1 MSNYTTELRFV
12 CETLAGYDMSQGYG
26 KVSDIIDKSWDKV
39 FDFHFPIFDNSY
51 KEALCKKILM
61 HYYTREIG
69 FETVGLWKLKLET
82 KMNEIMPYYNKLYES
97 ETYKFNPLYDMDY
110 TKTHEGEDSGTSEDS
125 SSHTGTVGD
134 SGTHGGTVGDSGT
147 HGGTVGDSG
156 THGGTVGDSGTHGGT
171 VGDSG
176 THGGS
181 VTDSGT
187 HGGTISD
194 EYRKEGNVDDTKHNE
209 NEDSTWDVYS
219 DTPQGAL
226 TNVANDTYLTN
237 ARKINKNGEEDGTN
251 NRDYDEEGSSTR
263 TFNETNG
270 NTRTYNETESNTRTY
285 NETQNNTRTYNET
298 NANTRTYN
306 ETSGNTRT
314 YNETTGNTRT
324 FNEGNDTDRS
334 FSNTN
339 EYVEHVMGKS
349 GGKSYTSMIMEYRE
363 SLLNIDMMVIK
374 ELNGL
379 FMLLW

>member
-12 CETLAGYDMSQGYG
+12 CETLAGYNMSQGYG
-26 KVSDIIDKSWDKV
+26 KVSDVIDKSWDKI

-51 KEALCKKILM
+51 KEALCKKIIM

-156 THGGTVGDSGTHGGT
+156 THGGTV
-171 VGDSG
+171 
-176 THGGS
+176 
-181 VTDSGT
+181 TDSGT
-187 HGGTISD
+187 HGGTIGDS
-194 EYRKEGNVDDTKHNE
+194 YSKEGNVDDTKHNE
-209 NEDSTWDVYS
+209 NEDSTWDVFS

-226 TNVANDTYLTN
+226 KNVANDTYLTN

-270 NTRTYNETESNTRTY
+270 NTRTYNETES
-285 NETQNNTRTYNET
+285 NTRTYNET